1 MYKINDM
8 LINMALSELYIEMK
22 NFFSVD
28 SFAIL
33 SLCSTIGLIVSII
46 LCVHYK
52 KKYKS
57 TNYYLDIVRTVSL
70 AIAKNNTV
78 IAFNED
84 DEIVYSTHP
93 MIYKS
98 QDDFINKLHSELAVN
113 LELKA
118 LLKAI
123 DTNSNCNVL
132 LTGRGKEPKSVMASA
147 YALSR
152 SHLLSRGYSFVNT
165 SVTVVVLTEIT
176 RYYSQTEELLRSY
189 RKLENF
195 IDNLPIGIFYIDK
208 QGKILGCNITFSSY
222 LHLSKDKVIGS
233 QVTEYIDN
241 FEMSK
246 IYSEPLRVTLKS
258 KALPSLSVFLIKPPL
273 VSFSSIQP
281 LLVLKT
287 SEISND
293 ITSKPNTTVDT
304 FAVSTIPSVIIS
316 NDGTIKSKNPA
327 FIRFVNNN
335 RSLELRKKITEYF
348 VAYDRSKSLT
358 QFLLPQNPLV
368 DVVFNCSTNL
378 DKRVQVYHTNLNST
392 QQILLQ
398 FIELPS
404 QNFVEQQFIQSQK
417 TQAIG
422 QLASGIAH
430 DFNNLLTA
438 MIGFCDLLLHRYT
451 PDDPSYNDVV
461 QIKQNA
467 GRAANLVKQLLAFSR
482 QQTLKPQVVSIT
494 DTLMDISPLIKRL
507 LGSNVDFRLN
517 HGVDIWSV
525 KIDNSQFE
533 QVVMNLST
541 NARDAMKGHGTL
553 TIQTRN
559 YYTDRDFRC
568 FDDIA
573 TAGDYVLLEV
583 IDTGCGM
590 DQETIRHIFEPFFTR
605 KISDV
610 KNGTGSGTGLGLAT
624 VYGIVK
630 QTGGHI
636 IVESVV
642 GKGTKFQIFIPR
654 YKGDTTVTSTES
666 TAKFKDLSGTET
678 ILLVEDEE
686 AVRRFVGRALRDK
699 GYNVIETS
707 TGEEALKIATD
718 TDFALLITDVIM
730 PKIDGPTLN
739 KKLREVKGNFKTIF
753 ISGYT
758 EDTFRQ
764 DLDKDL
770 GIHFMQKPFT
780 LRDLANKVKK
790 VLNA

>member
-1 MYKINDM
+1 
-8 LINMALSELYIEMK
+8 MALTELFTDIK
-22 NFFSVD
+22 NFLSVD
-28 SFAIL
+28 TFAIL
-33 SLCSTIGLIVSII
+33 SLCSTTGLISTLIFCI
-46 LCVHYK
+46 FYR

-57 TNYYLDIVRTVSL
+57 INYYLDIVRSVSV
-70 AIAKNNTV
+70 AMAKNNIV

-84 DEIVYSTHP
+84 CDVVFSTHP
-93 MIYKS
+93 LIYKT
-98 QDDFINKLHSELAVN
+98 QDDFIERIRSELAVN

-123 DTNSNCNVL
+123 DTNSNCQVL
-132 LTGRGKEPKSVMASA
+132 LSGRGKELKRVIATVYSVDTK
-147 YALSR
+147 R
-152 SHLLSRGYSFVNT
+152 SFTGNPI
-165 SVTVVVLTEIT
+165 TVVVLSEIT
-176 RYYSQTEELLRSY
+176 QYYSQTEEVMRSY

-222 LHLSKDKVIGS
+222 LRTNKDKVIGT
-233 QVTEYIDN
+233 QITEYIDN

-246 IYSEPLRVTLKS
+246 VYNEPLRVNLKP
-258 KALPSLSVFLIKPPL
+258 KNFGEVPVFLIKPPL
-273 VSFSSIQP
+273 MSFSSMQP

-287 SEISND
+287 SEVITDNPKHSVATSD
-293 ITSKPNTTVDT
+293 IFS
-304 FAVSTIPSVIIS
+304 ASTIPSVIVD
-316 NDGTIKSKNPA
+316 NEGNIKSKNSA
-327 FIRFVNNN
+327 FVKFVNNN
-335 RSLELRKKITEYF
+335 KSVELRQNIKEYF
-348 VAYDRSKSLT
+348 KTCDKTQPLSKFLT
-358 QFLLPQNPLV
+358 LQSPLM
-368 DVVFNCSTNL
+368 DTVFNCSSTT
-378 DKRVQVYHTNLNST
+378 DKRVQVFHAYLTVT
-392 QQILLQ
+392 KQALLQ

-404 QNFVEQQFIQSQK
+404 QQLVDQQFIQSQK
-417 TQAIG
+417 IQAVG

-451 PDDPSYNDVV
+451 PDDPSYDDVI

-467 GRAANLVKQLLAFSR
+467 TRAASLVRQLLAFSR
-482 QQTLKPQVVSIT
+482 QQTLMLKVVSIT
-494 DTLMDISPLIKRL
+494 DLLMDISPLIKRL
-507 LGSNVDFRLN
+507 LGTNIDFRVN
-517 HGVDIWSV
+517 HGTDIWAV

-533 QVVMNLST
+533 QVVMNLSV
-541 NARDAMKGHGTL
+541 NARDAMNGKGSL

-559 YYTDRDFRC
+559 YYSDRDFKC
-568 FDDIA
+568 FDDVA

-610 KNGTGSGTGLGLAT
+610 KKGTGSGTGLGLAT

-636 IVESVV
+636 IVDSVV
-642 GKGTKFQIFIPR
+642 GQGTNFQIYIPR
-654 YKGDTTVTSTES
+654 YKGSSTVVQAEYNQ
-666 TAKFKDLSGTET
+666 KVKDLSGTET

-686 AVRRFVGRALRDK
+686 AVRRFIARALRDK
-699 GYNVIETS
+699 GYSVIEAANGT
-707 TGEEALKIATD
+707 EALKVAGNS
-718 TDFALLITDVIM
+718 DFSLLITDVIM

-739 KKLREVKGNFKTIF
+739 KKLREIKKGFKTIF

-758 EDTFRQ
+758 EDTFRN
-764 DLDKDL
+764 DLDKNL

-780 LRDLANKVKK
+780 LRDLVNKVKQ
-790 VLNA
+790 VLSNA